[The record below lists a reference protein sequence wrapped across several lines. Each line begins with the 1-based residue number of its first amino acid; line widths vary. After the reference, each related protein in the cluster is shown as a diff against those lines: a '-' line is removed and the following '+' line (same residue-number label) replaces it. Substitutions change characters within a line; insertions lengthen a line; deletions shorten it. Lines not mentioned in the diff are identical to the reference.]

1 MFQEFIGSL
10 DMVFTLVNLLAVL
23 FGLILGLF
31 VGSLPGMGALTGMT
45 ILLPFTYHVSPLV
58 ALVAL
63 MALSKGSYYG
73 DCIPGILFNM
83 PGSASAA
90 VTSID
95 GHALTKK
102 GYPGS
107 ALQGSLYGSVGGDLL
122 SDIVLLVSAAP
133 LAMLALR
140 VGPAENSMIILFALT
155 IVGMVVLDDPAKG
168 MVSVSLGIILGSVGR
183 DPFLF
188 TERFTFGVL
197 RLQDGIRLV
206 PFLVGILVISE
217 IYCKFSLGKVT
228 AKSKEI
234 KQKDLKEG
242 EILKEDKITRSDA
255 KVIFP
260 SVLRGGIIGLFIG
273 AVPGLGSTVGGFVAY
288 TQAKRLSKYKEGS
301 RENLM
306 QGMVSSESGNS
317 AVNGANLI
325 PLLALGIPGSAT
337 AAVLYAAFMMQGI
350 TPGPFIMREQP
361 GMIFALLIT
370 LILANVLLFLIGPYF
385 VRVAKQALKVP
396 PAILFPCILV
406 ISTVAVY
413 SIQRS
418 MFNVGLVFI
427 FAILGFFMK
436 RTGFP
441 VLPTVIAFYLVPIFE
456 EGFRR
461 SLLISGGD
469 LGIFWRSPISLFFI
483 VATFLSIGF
492 TVYSIIKESK
502 KAKET

>member
-1 MFQEFIGSL
+1 LFQEFIGSL
-10 DMVFTLVNLLAVL
+10 DLVFTLTNLLAVL
-23 FGLILGLF
+23 FGLVLGLF

-83 PGSASAA
+83 PGSSSAA
-90 VTSID
+90 ITAID

-102 GYPGS
+102 GFPGT
-107 ALQGSLYGSVGGDLL
+107 ALQGSLFGSVGGDLL

-188 TERFTFGVL
+188 TERFTFGIL

-206 PFLVGILVISE
+206 PFLVGLLVISE
-217 IYCKFSLGKVT
+217 IYNKFSKGKIET
-228 AKSKEI
+228 KEI
-234 KQKDLKEG
+234 KDEPIPG
-242 EILKEDKITRSDA
+242 EEKGVEVEDKITRADA
-255 KVIFP
+255 RVILP
-260 SVLRGGIIGLFIG
+260 SLMRGGIVGLFIG

-288 TQAKRLSKYKEGS
+288 TQAKRICKYREDS
-301 RENLM
+301 RENLL
-306 QGMVSSESGNS
+306 QGMVASEAGNS

-350 TPGPFIMREQP
+350 IPGPFIMRDQP
-361 GMIFALLIT
+361 GIVFALLIT
-370 LILANVLLFLIGPYF
+370 LILANVLLLFIGPYF
-385 VRVAKQALKVP
+385 VRVARQALKVP
-396 PAILFPCILV
+396 PAVLFPCILV

-413 SIQRS
+413 STQRA
-418 MFNVGLVFI
+418 MFNVTLVFI

-461 SLLISGGD
+461 TLLISGGD
-469 LGIFWRSPISLFFI
+469 YSVFLRSPISLFFI
-483 VATFLSIGF
+483 FATIISVA
-492 TVYSIIKESK
+492 YSIFCIVKEAK
-502 KAKET
+502 KEKEA